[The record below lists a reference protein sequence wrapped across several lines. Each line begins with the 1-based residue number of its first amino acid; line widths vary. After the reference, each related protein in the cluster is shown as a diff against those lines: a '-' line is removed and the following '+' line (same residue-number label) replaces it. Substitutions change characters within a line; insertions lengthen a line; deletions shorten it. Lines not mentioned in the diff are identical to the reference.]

1 MKFYAYQLLARRTQR
16 TDLSTGEK
24 LAHAVCGIA
33 SEAGE
38 IAGIYQKAMQG
49 HAVDLNELKK
59 EIGDVLWMLAE
70 LCDVYG
76 FDLDD
81 VANENIE
88 KLKKRYPEGFDP
100 EKSIHRKD

>member
-1 MKFYAYQLLARRTQR
+1 MTFKEYQALARRTQR
-16 TDLSTGEK
+16 TDLKPGEK
-24 LAHAVCGIA
+24 LAHAVCGVN

-49 HAVDLNELKK
+49 HEVVKSELSK

-76 FDLDD
+76 FDMGE
-81 VANENIE
+81 VAKENIE
-88 KLKKRYPEGFDP
+88 KLKKRYPDGFDP
-100 EKSIHRKD
+100 EKSIHRED

>member
-1 MKFYAYQLLARRTQR
+1 
-16 TDLSTGEK
+16 
-24 LAHAVCGIA
+24 
-33 SEAGE
+33 
-38 IAGIYQKAMQG
+38 MQG
-49 HAVDLNELKK
+49 HVVVRSDLTK

-76 FDLDD
+76 FDMDE

-100 EKSIHRKD
+100 EKSIHREE